1 VSTNDPHIERA
12 ATPGSADVLRR
23 LFDEGFAAAATA
35 EFARLEGLL
44 AIRLGSDPYALRL
57 SEIAGLHA
65 GVKIVPVPSANA
77 QLLGIVGLRGVM
89 APIYDL
95 AALLG
100 YAPAANPRWM
110 VLARMSH
117 PVGFAFETFESHLR
131 VPETSLAND
140 ESGAN
145 AGDGGQH
152 ARRHA
157 GGAVR
162 AAGALRPIIR
172 MASVVELI
180 GDKNS

>member
-1 VSTNDPHIERA
+1 MSTNDPHIERA
-12 ATPGSADVLRR
+12 ATPGSAAVLRR

-110 VLARMSH
+110 VLARMSQ

-131 VPETSLAND
+131 VPEISLAND
-140 ESGAN
+140 EGGAN
-145 AGDGGQH
+145 AGA
-152 ARRHA
+152 ARRHS
-157 GGAVR
+157 GGTVR

-172 MASVVELI
+172 MASVVEMI
-180 GDKNS
+180 GDNNS

>member
-1 VSTNDPHIERA
+1 VSTNDPPMAPIPTA
-12 ATPGSADVLRR
+12 GSAAALRR
-23 LFDEGFAAAATA
+23 LFDDGFAAAATA
-35 EFARLEGLL
+35 KSARLEGLL

-65 GVKIVPVPSANA
+65 GVKIVAVPSANA
-77 QLLGIVGLRGVM
+77 QLLGIVGLRGIM

-100 YAPAANPRWM
+100 YAPAPNPRWM
-110 VLARMSH
+110 VLARMSQ
-117 PVGFAFETFESHLR
+117 PVGFAFEIFESHLQ

-140 ESGAN
+140 EGSAKAGA
-145 AGDGGQH
+145 
-152 ARRHA
+152 ARQHA
-157 GGAVR
+157 GGTVR

-180 GDKNS
+180 RDKNS